1 MQPSTLAG
9 QNTRVTDA
17 EHALKTAIAQFEAA
31 VSSVSSLKSI
41 IAPSLKQKLS
51 LKKAEEDLADAQK
64 AKQVRV
70 FRVGVTHQLLAA

>member
-1 MQPSTLAG
+1 
-9 QNTRVTDA
+9 V
-17 EHALKTAIAQFEAA
+17 QFEAA